1 MWFAALGSYQNNPWF
16 ISLIYRLLQVNGVG
30 DLDSQGSE
38 TSFLL
43 VLIRIQ
49 VNTWNF
55 SLSFKGTV
63 QLDFASS
70 SVKGTVPRDFLPQLF
85 FMKHISLGP

>member
-1 MWFAALGSYQNNPWF
+1 MWFAALGSYQHNPWF

-43 VLIRIQ
+43 VLICIQ
-49 VNTWNF
+49 VKYVEF
-55 SLSFKGTV
+55 QSFY
-63 QLDFASS
+63 
-70 SVKGTVPRDFLPQLF
+70 
-85 FMKHISLGP
+85 